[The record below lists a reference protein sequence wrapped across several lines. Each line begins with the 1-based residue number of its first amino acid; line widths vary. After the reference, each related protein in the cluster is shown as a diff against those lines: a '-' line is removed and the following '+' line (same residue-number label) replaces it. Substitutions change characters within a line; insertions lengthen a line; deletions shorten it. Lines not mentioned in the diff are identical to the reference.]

1 MRRLKFCLHIGWSL
15 LGHAGWGLFIA
26 VVGMFCADVL
36 LAAPDSVTVTNTE
49 LTVDQRG
56 NLNAAGVA
64 SVEDVATNAAK
75 AVAAQQRA
83 ENAQQTAVVVSNS
96 IDTVAQNLMANN
108 GVIYRSGF
116 SDSFAP
122 IVVFTE
128 SDKLVIAGARWTEQ
142 SAARLVCQIEY
153 VCTADLGTTKP
164 TVMHRE
170 VINGARSNFSELAD
184 SNVTAPVYHAESRT
198 VGSDTFS
205 GYYSIVATIPNPV
218 SYASYFLWI
227 KCEADAPSGQGGT
240 LDLPNGVTGGRTY
253 TATFGDKS
261 LGFVGGVLMEV
272 E

>member
-1 MRRLKFCLHIGWSL
+1 MRRFLATIVF
-15 LGHAGWGLFIA
+15 A
-26 VVGMFCADVL
+26 VPF
-36 LAAPDSVTVTNTE
+36 LALCEVVIDFGSPSTDTTNTV
-49 LTVDQRG
+49 LMVDQRN
-56 NLNAAGVA
+56 NLNVEGVA

-75 AVAAQQRA
+75 AVVASQRA
-83 ENAQQTAVVVSNS
+83 EVAQQTALAVSNS
-96 IDTVAQNLMANN
+96 INTVAQNLMANN

-128 SDKLVIAGARWTEQ
+128 SDKLVIAEARWTEQ

-170 VINGARSNFSELAD
+170 IINGARSNFSELAD
-184 SNVTAPVYHAESRT
+184 SNVTTPVYHAESRT
-198 VGSDTFS
+198 VGGDTFA
-205 GYYSIVATIPNPV
+205 GYYSITATIPNPV
-218 SYASYFLWI
+218 SYAAYFLWI
-227 KCEADAPSGQGGT
+227 KCEADAPSGQGAT
-240 LDLPNGVTGGRTY
+240 LDLPNGVTGGKSY

-261 LGFVGGVLMEV
+261 LTFVGGVMMEV

>member
-1 MRRLKFCLHIGWSL
+1 MRRFL
-15 LGHAGWGLFIA
+15 AIA
-26 VVGMFCADVL
+26 AFAAPL
-36 LAAPDSVTVTNTE
+36 LARSETVIDFGAAGTDPDTTNTV
-49 LTVDQRG
+49 LMVDQR
-56 NLNAAGVA
+56 NKLNVEGVA
-64 SVEDVATNAAK
+64 SVEDVAANAAK
-75 AVAAQQRA
+75 AVVA
-83 ENAQQTAVVVSNS
+83 EQKAEVAQQTAHAVSNS

-128 SDKLVIAGARWTEQ
+128 SDKLVIAAARWTEQ

-184 SNVTAPVYHAESRT
+184 SNVTTPVYHAESRT
-198 VGSDTFS
+198 VGDDTFA
-205 GYYSIVATIPNPV
+205 GYYSITATIPNPV

-240 LDLPNGVTGGRTY
+240 LDLPNGVTGGRSY
-253 TATFGDKS
+253 TATWGDRS
-261 LGFVGGVLMEV
+261 LTWVGGVLMEV

>member
-1 MRRLKFCLHIGWSL
+1 MRKALS
-15 LGHAGWGLFIA
+15 
-26 VVGMFCADVL
+26 VL
-36 LAAPDSVTVTNTE
+36 LALAALAVSADSVTVTNTE

-83 ENAQQTAVVVSNS
+83 ENAQQTAVAVSNS
-96 IDTVAQNLMANN
+96 IDTVAQNLMENN

-170 VINGARSNFSELAD
+170 TINGARSNFSELAD

-198 VGSDTFS
+198 VGGDTFS

-227 KCEADAPSGQGGT
+227 KCEADAPSGHGGT
-240 LDLPNGVTGGRTY
+240 LDLPNGVTGGY
-253 TATFGDKS
+253 TGDVVWGDKV
-261 LGFVGGVLMEV
+261 LTFRGGVLKGVRNV

>member
-1 MRRLKFCLHIGWSL
+1 MRL
-15 LGHAGWGLFIA
+15 ATFILCA
-26 VVGMFCADVL
+26 VMCCAAFGGATTNDVL
-36 LAAPDSVTVTNTE
+36 Y
-49 LTVDQRG
+49 VDQDGR
-56 NLNAAGVA
+56 LNAQGVA

-75 AVAAQQRA
+75 VAVAEQKA
-83 ENAQQTAVVVSNS
+83 EIARQTSVAVSNS

-128 SDKLVIAGARWTEQ
+128 SDKLVIAEARWTEQ
-142 SAARLVCQIEY
+142 SAARLVCQVEY

-184 SNVTAPVYHAESRT
+184 SNVTTPVYHAESRT
-198 VGSDTFS
+198 VGGDTFA

-227 KCEADAPSGQGGT
+227 KCEADGPSGQGAT
-240 LDLPNGVTGGRTY
+240 LDLPNGVTGGKTY